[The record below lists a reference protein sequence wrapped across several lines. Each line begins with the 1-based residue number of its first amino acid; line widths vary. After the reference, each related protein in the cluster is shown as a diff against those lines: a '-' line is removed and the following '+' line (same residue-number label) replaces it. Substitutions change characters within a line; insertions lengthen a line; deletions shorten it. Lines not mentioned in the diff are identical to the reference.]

1 MIPIKGYSTFDPLKH
16 CMIGATYGRETF
28 REIKNPKIRG
38 PLQRIAD
45 ETEEDYQKLES
56 ILKEHGVTTY
66 RPNVSLRSEDNPD
79 GNQLTSR
86 PPVSPRDHFAVI
98 GETIYGT
105 DGYRDFYKDL
115 FKQIPKENQFIKD
128 WPFDGGTLM
137 TTAQLCRVGKDL
149 FWDLVTMPDP
159 ETNPHVLLLKEKF
172 ESEGFRLHISNRG
185 WHGDGG
191 FCVVKP
197 GAIVSIFEMQDYQ
210 ENFPGYEVCYTE
222 NHWTQ
227 MEGFTDG
234 WQNFRNK
241 VDDQWW
247 VRGEEENDEFTH
259 HVNTW
264 LTDWVG
270 YVEETIFDVNM
281 LSINQEVIIC
291 NNYNKQVFDF
301 FKKHKVEPIIFNF
314 RHRYFWD
321 GGIHCITQD
330 FYREGE
336 LTEYITY
343 KAK

>member
-16 CMIGATYGRETF
+16 CMIGRCYDREAF
-28 REIKNPKIRG
+28 HEIKNTKIKD

-56 ILKEHGVTTY
+56 ILKQHGVTTY
-66 RPNVSLRSEDNPD
+66 RPNAN
-79 GNQLTSR
+79 TSNIYER
-86 PPVSPRDHFAVI
+86 PPISPRDHFAVI

-105 DGYRDFYKDL
+105 DGYRGFYDDIH
-115 FKQIPKENQFIKD
+115 KQIKQENQFIRD

-137 TTAQLCRVGKDL
+137 TTASICRVGKDI
-149 FWDLVTMPDP
+149 FWDLVKMSDP
-159 ETNPHVLLLKEKF
+159 ELNPHVLHIKEKL
-172 ESEGFRLHISNRG
+172 ENEGFRLHISNRG

-197 GAIVSIFEMQDYQ
+197 GAIVSIFEIQDYQ

-222 NHWTQ
+222 NHFTQ
-227 MEGFTDG
+227 LEGFQEG
-234 WQNFRNK
+234 WQNFRDRVEDK
-241 VDDQWW
+241 WW
-247 VRGEEENDEFTH
+247 VRGEEENDEFIH
-259 HVNTW
+259 HVNKW
-264 LTDWVG
+264 LGEWVG
-270 YVEETIFDVNM
+270 YVEETVFDVNM
-281 LSINQEVIIC
+281 LSIDQNTIIC
-291 NNYNKQVFDF
+291 NNYNKKVFEF

-343 KAK
+343 NTK